1 MNTGPTALFVL
12 LWSSG
17 AIFSRWGLDHASAFV
32 LLVLRFGVA
41 LACLALLGWR
51 ERCWLPLP
59 GTRAAVAGTGLLLV
73 GGYSCTYFLA
83 LDAGL
88 TPGALATI
96 LGVQPIATLLLQER
110 RAPALRW
117 LGLALALGGLVLVV
131 LDSLLRARVSPAGL
145 GWALAALACITL
157 GTMAQKRIAQPPTRV
172 LPLQCAVALALCLV
186 LLPVQ
191 PLRLQPHPM
200 LALSVLWL
208 GAVISVGATV
218 LLYRLLRAGNLVNVT
233 SLFYLVPGGTALL
246 DWWLLGNRMAPQAL
260 LGLGFVVLGLMLA
273 FRVRSGQPGASKR
286 GADAAA
292 RRRVNGA

>member
-1 MNTGPTALFVL
+1 MHAWPTALFVL

-17 AIFSRWGLDHASAFV
+17 AIFSRWGLDYASPFV
-32 LLVLRFGVA
+32 LLALRFGVA
-41 LACLALLGWR
+41 LVFLGLLGWR
-51 ERCWLPLP
+51 GRAWLPAP
-59 GTRAAVAGTGLLLV
+59 GMRVQVAATGLLLV
-73 GGYSCTYFLA
+73 GGYSCAYFLA
-83 LDAGL
+83 LDQGL

-117 LGLALALGGLVLVV
+117 LGLALALIGLVLVV
-131 LDSLLRARVSPAGL
+131 LDSLLRARVSAAGVA
-145 GWALAALACITL
+145 WALAALACITL

-172 LPLQCAVALALCLV
+172 LPLQCAVALALCV
-186 LLPVQ
+186 ALLPTQ
-191 PLRLQPHPM
+191 APRFDPHPM

-246 DWWLLGNRMAPQAL
+246 DWWLLGNRMAPLAL
-260 LGLGFVVLGLMLA
+260 LGLGLVVAGLVLV
-273 FRVRSGQPGASKR
+273 FH
-286 GADAAA
+286 A
-292 RRRVNGA
+292 RPAR

>member
-1 MNTGPTALFVL
+1 MKAWPTALFVL

-17 AIFSRWGLDHASAFV
+17 AIFSRWGLDHASPFV
-32 LLVLRFGVA
+32 LLALRFGVA
-41 LACLALLGWR
+41 LAVLTLLGWR
-51 ERCWLPLP
+51 DRHWLPLP
-59 GTRAAVAGTGLLLV
+59 GTRAQVAGAGLLLV

-110 RAPALRW
+110 RAPAARW
-117 LGLALALGGLVLVV
+117 AGLAVALGGLVLVV
-131 LDSLLRARVSPAGL
+131 LDSLLRARVSPAGVA
-145 GWALAALACITL
+145 WALAALACITA

-172 LPLQCAVALALCLV
+172 LPLQCALALGLCLV
-186 LLPVQ
+186 LLPAQ
-191 PLRLQPHPM
+191 PLRFDAHPM
-200 LALSVLWL
+200 LVVSVLWL

-246 DWWLLGNRMAPQAL
+246 DWWLLGNRMAPLAL
-260 LGLGFVVLGLMLA
+260 LGLGLVVAGLLLV
-273 FRVRSGQPGASKR
+273 FRSRQ
-286 GADAAA
+286 AA
-292 RRRVNGA
+292 

>member
-1 MNTGPTALFVL
+1 MNAWPTALFVL

-17 AIFSRWGLDHASAFV
+17 AIFSRWGLGDASPFV
-32 LLVLRFGVA
+32 LLALRFGVA
-41 LACLALLGWR
+41 LVFLWLPGWR
-51 ERCWLPLP
+51 ELRWLPEP
-59 GTRAAVAGTGLLLV
+59 GTRAQVAGTGLLLV
-73 GGYSCTYFLA
+73 GGYSCAYFLA
-83 LDAGL
+83 LDQGL

-117 LGLALALGGLVLVV
+117 LGLALALIGLVLVV
-131 LDSLLRARVSPAGL
+131 LDSLLRARVSVAGVA
-145 GWALAALACITL
+145 WALAALGCITL

-172 LPLQCAVALALCLV
+172 LPLQCAVALALCV
-186 LLPVQ
+186 ALLPTQ
-191 PLRLQPHPM
+191 APRFDPHPM

-246 DWWLLGNRMAPQAL
+246 DWLLLRNRMAPLAL
-260 LGLGFVVLGLMLA
+260 LGLGLVVAGLLLV
-273 FRVRSGQPGASKR
+273 FK
-286 GADAAA
+286 A
-292 RRRVNGA
+292 RPAG

>member
-1 MNTGPTALFVL
+1 MNAWPTALFVL

-17 AIFSRWGLDHASAFV
+17 AIFARWGLDHASPFV
-32 LLVLRFGVA
+32 LLALRFGVA
-41 LACLALLGWR
+41 LAFLSLLGWH
-51 ERCWLPLP
+51 ERAWLPAP
-59 GTRAAVAGTGLLLV
+59 GTRAQVAGTGLLLV

-83 LDAGL
+83 LDQGL

-117 LGLALALGGLVLVV
+117 LGLALALIGLVLVV
-131 LDSLLRARVSPAGL
+131 LDSLLRARVSVAGVA
-145 GWALAALACITL
+145 WALAALGCITL

-172 LPLQCAVALALCLV
+172 LPLQCAVALALCV
-186 LLPVQ
+186 ALLPTQ
-191 PLRLQPHPM
+191 APRFDPHPM

-233 SLFYLVPGGTALL
+233 SLFYLVPGVTAAMDYLF
-246 DWWLLGNRMAPQAL
+246 LGNAMSGLSLAGMAAIL
-260 LGLGFVVLGLMLA
+260 LGLVLV
-273 FRVRSGQPGASKR
+273 FRR
-286 GADAAA
+286 G
-292 RRRVNGA
+292 

>member
-1 MNTGPTALFVL
+1 MNAWPTALFVL

-17 AIFSRWGLDHASAFV
+17 AIFSRWGLDHASPFV
-32 LLVLRFGVA
+32 LLALRFGVA
-41 LACLALLGWR
+41 LAFLSLLGWH
-51 ERCWLPLP
+51 ERAWLPAP
-59 GTRAAVAGTGLLLV
+59 GTRAQVAGTGLLLV

-83 LDAGL
+83 LDQGL

-117 LGLALALGGLVLVV
+117 LGLALALIGLVLVV
-131 LDSLLRARVSPAGL
+131 LDSLLRARVSVAGVA
-145 GWALAALACITL
+145 WALAALGCITL

-172 LPLQCAVALALCLV
+172 LPLQCAVALALCV
-186 LLPVQ
+186 ALLPTQ
-191 PLRLQPHPM
+191 APRFDPHPM

-233 SLFYLVPGGTALL
+233 SLFYLVPGVTAAMDYLF
-246 DWWLLGNRMAPQAL
+246 LGNAMSGLSLAGMAAIL
-260 LGLGFVVLGLMLA
+260 LGLVLV
-273 FRVRSGQPGASKR
+273 FRR
-286 GADAAA
+286 G
-292 RRRVNGA
+292 

>member
-1 MNTGPTALFVL
+1 MNAWPTALFVL

-17 AIFSRWGLDHASAFV
+17 AIFSRWGLDHASPFV
-32 LLVLRFGVA
+32 LLALRFGVA
-41 LACLALLGWR
+41 LAFLSLLGWR
-51 ERCWLPLP
+51 ERAWLPAP
-59 GTRAAVAGTGLLLV
+59 GTRAQVAGTGLLLV

-83 LDAGL
+83 LDQGL

-110 RAPALRW
+110 RASAARLAG
-117 LGLALALGGLVLVV
+117 LGVALGGLVLVV
-131 LDSLLRARVSPAGL
+131 LDSLLRARVSFSGV

-157 GTMAQKRIAQPPTRV
+157 GTIAQKRIALAPTRV
-172 LPLQCAVALALCLV
+172 LPLQCAVALALCV
-186 LLPVQ
+186 ALLPTQ
-191 PLRLQPHPM
+191 APRFDPHPM

-246 DWWLLGNRMAPQAL
+246 DWWLLGNRMAPLAL
-260 LGLGFVVLGLMLA
+260 LGLGLVVAGLVLV
-273 FRVRSGQPGASKR
+273 FH
-286 GADAAA
+286 A
-292 RRRVNGA
+292 RPAR

>member
-1 MNTGPTALFVL
+1 M
-12 LWSSG
+12 
-17 AIFSRWGLDHASAFV
+17 
-32 LLVLRFGVA
+32 
-41 LACLALLGWR
+41 
-51 ERCWLPLP
+51 
-59 GTRAAVAGTGLLLV
+59 AGTGLLLV

-83 LDAGL
+83 LDQGL

-117 LGLALALGGLVLVV
+117 LGLALALIGLVLVV
-131 LDSLLRARVSPAGL
+131 LDSLLRARVSAAGVA
-145 GWALAALACITL
+145 WALAALGCITL

-172 LPLQCAVALALCLV
+172 LPLQCAVALALCV
-186 LLPVQ
+186 ALLPTQ
-191 PLRLQPHPM
+191 APRFDPHPM

-246 DWWLLGNRMAPQAL
+246 DWWLLGNRMAPLAL
-260 LGLGFVVLGLMLA
+260 LGLGLVVAGLVLV
-273 FRVRSGQPGASKR
+273 FH
-286 GADAAA
+286 A
-292 RRRVNGA
+292 RPAR

>member
-1 MNTGPTALFVL
+1 MNAWPTALFVL

-17 AIFSRWGLDHASAFV
+17 AIFSRWGLDHASPFV
-32 LLVLRFGVA
+32 LLALRFGVA
-41 LACLALLGWR
+41 LAFLSLLGWH
-51 ERCWLPLP
+51 ERAWLPAP
-59 GTRAAVAGTGLLLV
+59 GTRAQVAGTGLLLV

-83 LDAGL
+83 LDQGL

-117 LGLALALGGLVLVV
+117 LGLALALIGLVLVV
-131 LDSLLRARVSPAGL
+131 LDSLLRARVSVAGVA
-145 GWALAALACITL
+145 WALAALGCITL

-172 LPLQCAVALALCLV
+172 LPLQCAVALALCV
-186 LLPVQ
+186 ALLPTQ
-191 PLRLQPHPM
+191 APRFDPHPM

-233 SLFYLVPGGTALL
+233 SLFYLVPGVTAAMDYLF
-246 DWWLLGNRMAPQAL
+246 LGNAMSGLSLAGMAAIL
-260 LGLGFVVLGLMLA
+260 LGLVLV
-273 FRVRSGQPGASKR
+273 FRRC
-286 GADAAA
+286 
-292 RRRVNGA
+292 

>member
-1 MNTGPTALFVL
+1 MNAWPTALFVL

-17 AIFSRWGLDHASAFV
+17 AIFSRWGLDHASPFV
-32 LLVLRFGVA
+32 LLALRFGVA
-41 LACLALLGWR
+41 LAFLSLLGWR
-51 ERCWLPLP
+51 ERAWLPAP
-59 GTRAAVAGTGLLLV
+59 GTRAQVAGTGLLLV

-83 LDAGL
+83 LDQGL

-117 LGLALALGGLVLVV
+117 LGFALALIGLVLVV
-131 LDSLLRARVSPAGL
+131 LDSLLRARVSAAGVA
-145 GWALAALACITL
+145 WALAALGCITL

-172 LPLQCAVALALCLV
+172 LPLQCAVPLALCV
-186 LLPVQ
+186 ALLPTQ
-191 PLRLQPHPM
+191 APRFDPHPM

-246 DWWLLGNRMAPQAL
+246 DWWLLGNRMAPLAL
-260 LGLGFVVLGLMLA
+260 LGLGLVVAGLVLV
-273 FRVRSGQPGASKR
+273 FH
-286 GADAAA
+286 A
-292 RRRVNGA
+292 RPAR